1 MFRPNELH
9 KLHLPI
15 FISPFD
21 LSQFTWLHI
30 RGVVGLRHNVI
41 EKLRHEIIEYRAVIS
56 QRAPLYLVVLMVLRQ
71 ELSLEKSA
79 LLDEIIVGR
88 LTGDWLRRAEPNP

>member
-1 MFRPNELH
+1 MLRPNEFHELQ
-9 KLHLPI
+9 LPI
-15 FISPFD
+15 FIFPFD
-21 LSQFTWLHI
+21 LSKFTGLDVI
-30 RGVVGLRHNVI
+30 GIVGLRHNVI

-79 LLDEIIVGR
+79 LLDQIIVGS
-88 LTGDWLRRAEPNP
+88 LTGDRLRRTEPNP